1 MKKLIYVIVI
11 IRIVTQLL
19 TMVNLIIFGMVNSS
33 IQREGLL
40 YRWNDINNWHGCKFC
55 AAANLA

>member
-1 MKKLIYVIVI
+1 MIYVIVI